1 MAAIDTYGVT
11 SATAKA
17 FRALNKYGMH
27 LADFAA
33 LTTNSSFTG
42 FGNGTGYTVSQWI
55 SDGVF
60 ANLAAVQAVYPI
72 VRSTSDRVDW
82 VLLQSACDFLIYG
95 ALGTSNRQNMKRK
108 LLIPAG
114 HFIITGH
121 TLHLGYGSVGTPP
134 VNLNGNGYI
143 SITIEG
149 EGRQI
154 DTSGNGMTGTTI
166 FSEDYTRPGICI
178 QGYQAV
184 QLKGFTIRGPAVGY
198 LENNNPIR
206 DSDNYDRTAYRQ
218 VSPAVANA
226 NWFGGAAV
234 NIGIGMDLYSTAG
247 SAAAYPARVL
257 PSYFGGGT
265 STAQGGNGG
274 TTVEI
279 EDVSVQGFVIGIGR
293 PHGDGNG
300 EFFRIH
306 NSDIRTCCNG
316 LVIGHSQARNVSVTN
331 TNFEIMHTAITSRG
345 GLTGNSNMHGTYQG
359 LHFGNCYQLI
369 DHPAADWSGP
379 LTLRDCYA
387 ELFWRIGTFN
397 GQNCQMDNCY
407 LSFLEQENGFG
418 GFSATHFTG
427 GALLLH
433 NTTVRGVS
441 HGLIVDAGAN
451 SGTRVELSGSSGI
464 LYGFGSTLYNGTTT
478 EQIAIAAGQRYMQG
492 LYQYPGSARRRVLS
506 GLEAGID
513 GRGNLVNQ
521 YSVPDDLKRSDTF
534 LDQYFTTFYAQYP
547 EGDYPNPAGSPEMQG
562 SVQWFPVPKITKRQ
576 ININVA
582 SRTGANIV
590 IDRYSA
596 GDLKADIGDVYAI
609 ESQGVDASLKVWTWF
624 TVVSATS
631 TTLTLRQMHNYYR
644 TNQYEYIA
652 NANYQISAGSY
663 DTTLYINTRVK
674 QNPRLFVGDVTSG
687 SAVISN
693 IRHAFQFGTTDQF
706 NSSNFD
712 MAVGDYFLHQE
723 IERSL
728 STGGVKVHNR
738 VSAIDYTANTITLTE
753 NFNITRVAYPIVFY
767 VKTYTA

>member
-1 MAAIDTYGVT
+1 VR
-11 SATAKA
+11 SATDK
-17 FRALNKYGMH
+17 
-27 LADFAA
+27 
-33 LTTNSSFTG
+33 
-42 FGNGTGYTVSQWI
+42 
-55 SDGVF
+55 
-60 ANLAAVQAVYPI
+60 
-72 VRSTSDRVDW
+72 VDW

-134 VNLNGNGYI
+134 ANLNGNGYI

-166 FSEDYTRPGICI
+166 FAEDYTRPGICI

-184 QLKGFTIRGPAVGY
+184 SLKGFTIRGPAVGY

-218 VSPAVANA
+218 TSPAIADA

-265 STAQGGNGG
+265 STAAGGNGG

-300 EFFRIH
+300 EFYRIH
-306 NSDIRTCCNG
+306 NTDIRTCCQG

-331 TNFEIMHTAITSRG
+331 TNFEIMHTAISSRG

-369 DHPAADWSGP
+369 DHPAGDWSGP
-379 LTLRDCYA
+379 VTLRDCYA
-387 ELFWRIGTFN
+387 EVFWRIGTFN
-397 GQNCQMDNCY
+397 SYNFQIDNGY

-418 GFSATHFTG
+418 GFAANHFQG
-427 GALLLH
+427 GTLTLH

-441 HGLIVDAGAN
+441 HGLMLDCGAN
-451 SGTRVELSGSSGI
+451 SATRVELSGNTTVFQG
-464 LYGFGSTLYNGTTT
+464 YGSNLYNGTAD
-478 EQIAIAAGQRYMQG
+478 QQRAIAQGQRYMQAV
-492 LYQYPGSARRRVLS
+492 YQYPGSNRRRLHS
-506 GLEAGID
+506 TNEATID

-521 YSVPDDLKRSDTF
+521 FSSPDDGKRSDTF

-582 SRTGANIV
+582 SRTGFDIV
-590 IDRYSA
+590 TDRYSA
-596 GDLKADIGDVYAI
+596 GDLKADIGDVFAI
-609 ESQGVDASLKVWTWF
+609 QPTGVDDSLEIWTWF
-624 TVVSATS
+624 HVVAATS
-631 TTLTLRQMHNYYR
+631 TTLTLRQMNNYYR
-644 TNQYEYIA
+644 TTQYEYIA
-652 NANYQISAGSY
+652 NANYQVGAGSY
-663 DTTLYINTRVK
+663 DTTLWINTRVK
-674 QNPRLFVGDVTSG
+674 QNPRLFVGDVTAG

-706 NSSNFD
+706 TDDNFD
-712 MAVGDYFLHQE
+712 MSVGDYFLHQE

-728 STGGVKVHNR
+728 STGGVKVHNL
-738 VSAIDYTANTITLTE
+738 VAGIDFSANTITLTQT
-753 NFNITRVAYPIVFY
+753 FNITRVAYPIVFY